1 MFTSAHNSRM
11 LRQSSARYL
20 MAALLCGIFS
30 AVYETFS
37 HGVYSPY
44 MVLLF
49 TVPLLLGAL
58 PLALLSRS
66 RLRPP
71 SDGALKC
78 WRAGIQ
84 TLTAGSCLT
93 GVLEIYGTDSPYLG
107 MYAATGA
114 LLLAAGAAWYGI
126 SLRKGRTGGKQFKTE
141 RS

>member
-1 MFTSAHNSRM
+1 M
-11 LRQSSARYL
+11 LRQSSVRYL
-20 MAALLCGIFS
+20 MAALLCSIFS

-49 TVPLLLGAL
+49 AVPLLLGAL

-66 RLRPP
+66 RLRLP
-71 SDGALKC
+71 SGGALKC

-93 GVLEIYGTDSPYLG
+93 GVLEIYGTDSPYLRI
-107 MYAATGA
+107 YAAAGGA
-114 LLLAAGAAWYGI
+114 LLAAGAVWYAI
-126 SLRKGRTGGKQFKTE
+126 SLCTGRTGAKQLKTE
-141 RS
+141 QS